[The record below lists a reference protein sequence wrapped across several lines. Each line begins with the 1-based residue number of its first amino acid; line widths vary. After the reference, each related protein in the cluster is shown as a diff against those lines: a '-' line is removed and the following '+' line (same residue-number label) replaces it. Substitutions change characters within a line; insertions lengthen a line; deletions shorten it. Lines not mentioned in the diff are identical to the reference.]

1 VPRAKLRISIPDTT
15 WIHDVSIEYPETIF
29 RVIAVMSGEGSGI
42 ALLEIR
48 TPDPVPI
55 IAAIERRDD
64 VTDFDLLWKRDET
77 TTVQVET
84 TDPLLLFPILKAGIP
99 LQTPFEI
106 TDGTATWE
114 ITTSSERLS
123 GLGEGLDEAGV
134 EFDIDFVHDEPSES
148 TDGLLTD
155 RQREVLL
162 AAIEQGYYD
171 TPRRTTLT
179 EVSASLDV
187 SKATGSDVLHR
198 VEGKVLKWFVE
209 EYLTSGELP
218 AR

>member
-1 VPRAKLRISIPDTT
+1 MPRAKLRISIPDTT
-15 WIHDVSIEYPETIF
+15 WIHDVSVEYPETIF
-29 RVIAVMSGEGSGI
+29 RVIAVTSGEESGI

-48 TPDPVPI
+48 TPNPVPI

-84 TDPLLLFPILKAGIP
+84 ADPLLLFPILKAGIP

-114 ITTSSERLS
+114 IATSADRLS
-123 GLGEGLDEAGV
+123 GLGERLDEAGV
-134 EFDIDFVHDEPSES
+134 EFDIDFVRNEPSVPTE
-148 TDGLLTD
+148 GLLTD

-171 TPRRTTLT
+171 TPRRSTLT
-179 EVSASLDV
+179 EVSESFGV

-198 VEGKVLKWFVE
+198 TEGKVLKWFVE
-209 EYLTSGELP
+209 EYLTPGRRP

>member
-1 VPRAKLRISIPDTT
+1 MPRAKLRISIPDTT
-15 WIHDVSIEYPETIF
+15 WIHDVSVKYPETIF

-48 TPDPVPI
+48 TPDPVPV

-134 EFDIDFVHDEPSES
+134 EFDIDFVHDEPSDPTE
-148 TDGLLTD
+148 GLLTD

-179 EVSASLDV
+179 EVSESLDV

>member
-1 VPRAKLRISIPDTT
+1 MPRAKLRISIPDTT
-15 WIHDVSIEYPETIF
+15 WIHDVSVEYPGTTF

-134 EFDIDFVHDEPSES
+134 EFDIDFVHDEPSDPTE
-148 TDGLLTD
+148 GLLTD

-179 EVSASLDV
+179 EVSESLDV

>member
-1 VPRAKLRISIPDTT
+1 MPRAKLRISIPDTT
-15 WIHDVSIEYPETIF
+15 WIHGVSVEYPETTF

-55 IAAIERRDD
+55 IVAIERRDD

-134 EFDIDFVHDEPSES
+134 EFDIDFVHDEPSDPTE
-148 TDGLLTD
+148 GLLTD

-171 TPRRTTLT
+171 SPRRTTLT
-179 EVSASLDV
+179 EVSESLDV

>member
-1 VPRAKLRISIPDTT
+1 MPRAKLRISIPDTT
-15 WIHDVSIEYPETIF
+15 WIHDVSVEYPETIF

-48 TPDPVPI
+48 TPNPVPI

-106 TDGTATWE
+106 TDGTVTWE

-134 EFDIDFVHDEPSES
+134 EFDIDFVHDEPSDPTE
-148 TDGLLTD
+148 GLLTD

-162 AAIEQGYYD
+162 AAIERGYYD

-179 EVSASLDV
+179 EVSEALDV

-198 VEGKVLKWFVE
+198 AEGKVLKWFVE

-218 AR
+218 IR

>member
-1 VPRAKLRISIPDTT
+1 MPRAKLRISIPDTT
-15 WIHDVSIEYPETIF
+15 WIHDVSAEYPETVF
-29 RVIAVMSGEGSGI
+29 RVIAVMSGEESGT

-48 TPDPVPI
+48 TPNPVPI

-134 EFDIDFVHDEPSES
+134 EFDIDFVHDEPPDPTE
-148 TDGLLTD
+148 GLLTD

-179 EVSASLDV
+179 EVSESLDV